1 MIWYKE
7 KSYNDIIVSTRVRLA
22 RNLDKYPFPALLNA
36 DGREKVSEEIKNAIL
51 GSNSTL
57 SGDFEWIKMKDLS
70 KGERQELLEA
80 HMISPQMATSD
91 RGSLFKNNDET
102 MSIMLLE
109 EDHIRLQI
117 IKGGFCLKEA
127 WEIADK
133 VDNVLE
139 ESLSYSFSESF
150 GYLTACPTNAG
161 TGMRASVMMHLPA
174 LTLTNNINK
183 IISSASAL
191 GLTVRGLYGEGSKAY
206 GNLYQVSNQVTLG
219 ISEKEIVESLENIVR
234 QIEKHEKDA
243 RESLKNNDGLADR
256 LWRSYGTLKFARSIS
271 SSEAKALLSDVI
283 LGRNLGIID
292 IEEKISPVEL
302 MVETEPALLMKNT
315 NMSPEERDKK
325 RAEMLRENV

>member
-7 KSYNDIIVSTRVRLA
+7 KADSDVIVSTRVRLA

-36 DGREKVSEEIKNAIL
+36 SGAEKVSEEIKDAIL

-57 SGDFEWIKMKDLS
+57 SGDFEWIKMSELS
-70 KGERQELLEA
+70 QDARQELLET
-80 HMISPQMATSD
+80 HLISPQLANSTH
-91 RGSLFKNNDET
+91 GSLFKSTDET

-117 IKGGFCLKEA
+117 IKSGFCLKEA
-127 WEIADK
+127 WELADK

-139 ESLSYSFSESF
+139 EKLNYAFSEEF
-150 GYLTACPTNAG
+150 GYLTACPTNTG

-174 LTLTNNINK
+174 LTLTNNINR

-219 ISEKEIVESLENIVR
+219 ISEDEIIASLENIVG
-234 QIEKHEKDA
+234 QIEKHELDA
-243 RESLKNNDGLADR
+243 RESLKTNDGIGDR
-256 LWRSYGTLKFARSIS
+256 LWRSYGVLKYARSIS
-271 SSEAKALLSDVI
+271 SKEAKTLISDVI

-292 IEEKISPVEL
+292 IEEKISGIQL
-302 MVETEPALLMKNT
+302 MVETEPALIMKNT

-325 RAEMLRENV
+325 RAQMLRESI